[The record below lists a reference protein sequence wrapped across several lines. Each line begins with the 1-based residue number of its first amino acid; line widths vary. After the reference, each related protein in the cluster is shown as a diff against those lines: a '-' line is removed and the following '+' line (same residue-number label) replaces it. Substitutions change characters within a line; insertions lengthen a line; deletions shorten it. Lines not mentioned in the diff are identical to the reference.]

1 MASRVATARIE
12 IEATPQEVWKALTEP
27 ALIGE
32 YMFGTQVETDWKPGS
47 RITWKG
53 EYEGKQFEDRG
64 EILDVEP
71 EHRLA
76 MTHFSPLSGRED
88 RPENYHTVVYELAEQ
103 GEGTLVSLSQDGNE
117 SEEAV
122 EHSQS
127 TWETV
132 LAGLKETVERH

>member
-1 MASRVATARIE
+1 MATRVATARIE
-12 IEATPQEVWKALTEP
+12 IDASPEEVWKALTEP

-53 EYEGKQFEDRG
+53 EFEGKEFEDRG
-64 EILDVEP
+64 EILDVDP
-71 EHRLA
+71 QHRLA

-88 RPENYHTVVYELAEQ
+88 RPESYHTVVYELEER
-103 GEGTLVSLSQDGNE
+103 GDGTVVSLSQDGNE
-117 SEEAV
+117 SEAAA
-122 EHSQS
+122 EHSRS
-127 TWETV
+127 MWETV

>member
-12 IEATPQEVWKALTEP
+12 IDASPQQVWKALTEP

-32 YMFGTQVETDWKPGS
+32 YMFGTKVETDWKPGS

-64 EILDVEP
+64 EILDVDP

-88 RPENYHTVVYELAEQ
+88 SPENYHTVVYELEEQ
-103 GEGTLVSLSQDGNE
+103 GEGTVVSLSQDGNE
-117 SEEAV
+117 SEDAV

>member
-88 RPENYHTVVYELAEQ
+88 LPEHYHTVVYELEEQ
-103 GEGTLVSLSQDGNE
+103 GEGTVVSLSQDGNE
-117 SEEAV
+117 SEEAA

>member
-12 IEATPQEVWKALTEP
+12 IEASPQEVWKALTEP

-64 EILDVEP
+64 ELLDVEP

-88 RPENYHTVVYELAEQ
+88 LPENYHTVVYELEEQ
-103 GEGTLVSLSQDGNE
+103 GEGTVVSLSQDGNE
-117 SEEAV
+117 SEEAAAQ
-122 EHSQS
+122 SQS

>member
-103 GEGTLVSLSQDGNE
+103 GEGTVVSLSQDGNE
-117 SEEAV
+117 SEEAA

>member
-12 IEATPQEVWKALTEP
+12 IEASPQEVWKALTEP

-71 EHRLA
+71 EHGLA
-76 MTHFSPLSGRED
+76 MTHFSPLSGQED
-88 RPENYHTVVYELAEQ
+88 RPENYHTVVYELEEQ
-103 GEGTLVSLSQDGNE
+103 GKGTVVSLSQDGNE
-117 SEEAV
+117 SEVAA

>member
-12 IEATPQEVWKALTEP
+12 IEASPQEVWKALTEP

-76 MTHFSPLSGRED
+76 MTHFSPLSGRGD

-117 SEEAV
+117 SEEAA

>member
-12 IEATPQEVWKALTEP
+12 IEASPQEVWRALTEP

-117 SEEAV
+117 SEEAA